1 MIKKADGIMDYLYL
15 SYYSNDMPKEELEL
29 FFEYQEAIKEDCKRI
44 KYMISDYE
52 NTKQKKRLIQFWDLI
67 GSNIVKSR
75 FKNLQ
80 EELLGQE
87 LNICLNYNYV
97 IFSFFLHDDN
107 EEICSDT
114 PTIGIMARDMSMVCC
129 IEEEYSVFSDD
140 EEDCEFNRGYDTV
153 FCFTID
159 KKEKTIEEYQT
170 DMEEYTISLFQK
182 AFHNPESIVENKDK
196 VLIKYE

>member
-1 MIKKADGIMDYLYL
+1 MDYLYL
-15 SYYSNDMPKEELEL
+15 RYYSNNMPKEELEL

-52 NTKQKKRLIQFWDLI
+52 NTEQKKRLVKFLDLI

-75 FKNLQ
+75 YQNIE

-97 IFSFFLHDDN
+97 IFSFYRREDN
-107 EEICSDT
+107 
-114 PTIGIMARDMSMVCC
+114 
-129 IEEEYSVFSDD
+129 
-140 EEDCEFNRGYDTV
+140 EEDCEFNRGYDIV

-159 KKEKTIEEYQT
+159 KKEKTIEEYHL

-182 AFHNPESIVENKDK
+182 AFHHPESIVENKDK

>member
-1 MIKKADGIMDYLYL
+1 MDYLYL
-15 SYYSNDMPKEELEL
+15 SYYSNDMDKEKLDL

-44 KYMISDYE
+44 KHMISDYE
-52 NTKQKKRLIQFWDLI
+52 NTEQKKRLVKFLDLI

-75 FKNLQ
+75 YQNIE

-97 IFSFFLHDDN
+97 IFSFFEYDDN
-107 EEICSDT
+107 GETYFDT

-129 IEEEYSVFSDD
+129 IEEVNSIFRDD
-140 EEDCEFNRGYDTV
+140 EEDCEYNRGYDCV
-153 FCFTID
+153 YCFTID
-159 KKEKTIEEYQT
+159 KKKKTIDEYQL
-170 DMEEYTISLFQK
+170 DLEEYTISLFQK
-182 AFHNPESIVENKDK
+182 AFHHPESIVNNKDK

>member
-1 MIKKADGIMDYLYL
+1 MDYLYL
-15 SYYSNDMPKEELEL
+15 SYYSNDMPKDELEL

-52 NTKQKKRLIQFWDLI
+52 NTEQKKRLIYFLDLI

-97 IFSFFLHDDN
+97 IFSFYRREDN
-107 EEICSDT
+107 EEIYSDT

-129 IEEEYSVFSDD
+129 IEEEYSVFRDD

-159 KKEKTIEEYQT
+159 KKKKTIEEYQL

-182 AFHNPESIVENKDK
+182 AFHHPESIVTNKDK